1 MPGRDAAVLNQ
12 RDKWPLIPA
21 MDYRE
26 QPPPPALEGL
36 VKVRW
41 TLAGDGAADAWI
53 AQQAVPDGC
62 VEIISRLAGRSR
74 WDGDQPARFAVGLAE
89 RPEEFEISG
98 DASFQAI
105 RLWPW
110 AWPLIG
116 DRPLAELRGRWL
128 PFDGPGLDAI
138 EARLAGETKLAAT
151 GRAILAAATV
161 EQMAH
166 GAGMSPRTL
175 QRWFA
180 RHVGLPPRRYLRL
193 LRFHKAFEQVP
204 GPVSLAEQA
213 AAQGYADQAHMA
225 REFRAMA
232 GVPAKQARRTAKG
245 PFLT

>member
-1 MPGRDAAVLNQ
+1 
-12 RDKWPLIPA
+12 

-26 QPPPPALEGL
+26 YPPPPALEGL

-41 TLAGDGAADAWI
+41 TLAGNGAAEAWL

-62 VEIISRLAGRSR
+62 VEVITRLAGRSR
-74 WDGDQPARFAVGLAE
+74 WDGEQPARFAVGLIE
-89 RPEEFEISG
+89 RPEGFEMSG
-98 DASFQAI
+98 DARFEAV

-110 AWPLIG
+110 AWPLIA
-116 DRPLAELRGRWL
+116 DRPLAEMRGRWVA
-128 PFDGPGLDAI
+128 FDGPDG
-138 EARLAGETKLAAT
+138 EEMEERLAKAAELAAI

-161 EQMAH
+161 EEMGRAT
-166 GAGMSPRTL
+166 GMNPRRL

-193 LRFHKAFEQVP
+193 LRFHKAFEEVP
-204 GPVSLAEQA
+204 DQPSLAGHA

-225 REFRAMA
+225 RDFRAMA

>member
-1 MPGRDAAVLNQ
+1 
-12 RDKWPLIPA
+12 
-21 MDYRE
+21 MDYE
-26 QPPPPALEGL
+26 EFPPPPALDGL

-41 TLAGDGAADAWI
+41 HLSGRRTADQWL

-62 VEIISRLAGRSR
+62 VEIITRLAGRSR
-74 WDGDQPARFAVGLAE
+74 WDGDQPERFAVGLIE
-89 RPEEFEISG
+89 RPEGFEISG
-98 DASFQAI
+98 DASFEAV

-116 DRPLAELRGRWL
+116 DRPLGELRGRWL
-128 PFDGPGLDAI
+128 PYAGPCPEEI
-138 EARLAGETKLAAT
+138 EARLTGEDELAAI

-161 EQMAH
+161 AEM
-166 GAGMSPRTL
+166 GRGTGMSPRTL

-193 LRFHKAFEQVP
+193 LRFHKAFERVP
-204 GPVSLAEQA
+204 AQPSLADHA

-232 GVPAKQARRTAKG
+232 GVPAKQARRSAKG

>member
-1 MPGRDAAVLNQ
+1 MPAPGGPVLN
-12 RDKWPLIPA
+12 RCDKRRLIRPV
-21 MDYRE
+21 DYVE
-26 QPPPPALEGL
+26 HAPPPALDGL

-41 TLAGDGAADAWI
+41 TLSGSGAAGLWA

-62 VEIISRLAGRSR
+62 VEIITRLAGRSR
-74 WDGDQPARFAVGLAE
+74 WGGDQPARFAVGLIE
-89 RPEEFEISG
+89 RPEGFEISG
-98 DASFQAI
+98 DARFEAV

-128 PFDGPGLDAI
+128 PYDGPGLDEI
-138 EARLAGETKLAAT
+138 ERRLAPENELAAI

-161 EQMAH
+161 EEMGLA
-166 GAGMSPRTL
+166 AGMSPRSL
-175 QRWFA
+175 QRWFV

-193 LRFHKAFEQVP
+193 LRFQKAFAQVP
-204 GPVSLAEQA
+204 GQPSLADHA

-232 GVPAKQARRTAKG
+232 GMPAKQARRTAKG

>member
-1 MPGRDAAVLNQ
+1 
-12 RDKWPLIPA
+12 

-26 QPPPPALEGL
+26 HPPAPALEGL

-41 TLAGDGAADAWI
+41 TLTGGGADEWV

-62 VEIISRLAGRSR
+62 VELIARTAGRSR
-74 WDGDQPARFAVGLAE
+74 WGGDQPARFAVGLIG
-89 RPEEFEISG
+89 RPEGFEISG
-98 DASFQAI
+98 DACFEGL

-110 AWPLIG
+110 AWSLAG
-116 DRPLAELRGRWL
+116 DRPLADLRGRWL
-128 PFDGPGLDAI
+128 PYDGPGLDEL
-138 EARLAGETKLAAT
+138 EARLAGEPRLAAL
-151 GRAILAAATV
+151 GRAILAAPTV
-161 EQMAH
+161 EEMGH

-193 LRFHKAFEQVP
+193 LRFQKAFEQVP
-204 GPVSLAEQA
+204 DQPSLADHA

-232 GVPAKQARRTAKG
+232 GVPAKQARRSAKG

>member
-1 MPGRDAAVLNQ
+1 MPDRNVPVLNQ
-12 RDKWPLIPA
+12 RDKRRLILA

-26 QPPPPALEGL
+26 FPPPPALEGL

-41 TLAGDGAADAWI
+41 SLAGGGPADAWI

-62 VEIISRLAGRSR
+62 VEIITRLAGRSR
-74 WDGDQPARFAVGLAE
+74 WAGEQPARFAVGLADG
-89 RPEEFEISG
+89 PEEFEVSG
-98 DASFQAI
+98 DACFEAV

-110 AWPLIG
+110 SWSLIG
-116 DRPLAELRGRWL
+116 DRPLLELRGRWL
-128 PFDGPGLDAI
+128 PYDGPKISAI
-138 EARLAGETKLAAT
+138 EARLADEGELAAI

-161 EQMAH
+161 EEMVATT
-166 GAGMSPRTL
+166 GMSPRTL

-193 LRFHKAFEQVP
+193 LRFQKAFEQVP
-204 GPVSLAEQA
+204 AQDSLADHA

>member
-1 MPGRDAAVLNQ
+1 
-12 RDKWPLIPA
+12 

-41 TLAGDGAADAWI
+41 TLAGSGAAEEWL

-62 VEIISRLAGRSR
+62 VEIIARRAGRSR
-74 WDGDQPARFAVGLAE
+74 WAGEQPARFAVGLIE
-89 RPEEFEISG
+89 RPEGFEISG
-98 DASFQAI
+98 DAGFEGL

-110 AWPLIG
+110 AWALIG

-128 PFDGPGLDAI
+128 PYDGPDADAI
-138 EARLAGETKLAAT
+138 EALLAGQNALAAI

-161 EQMAH
+161 EEMAN
-166 GAGMSPRTL
+166 GTGMSPRSL

-193 LRFHKAFEQVP
+193 LRFQKAFAEVP
-204 GPVSLAEQA
+204 DQPSLADHA

>member
-1 MPGRDAAVLNQ
+1 MNGH
-12 RDKWPLIPA
+12 DKRRLLAA

-26 QPPPPALEGL
+26 LPPPPQMEGL

-41 TLAGDGAADAWI
+41 TLTGSGPPGEWL

-62 VEIISRLAGRSR
+62 VEIIARNAGRSR
-74 WDGDQPARFAVGLAE
+74 WGQDQPARFAVGLIE
-89 RPEEFEISG
+89 RPEGFESSG
-98 DASFQAI
+98 DACFEAI

-110 AWPLIG
+110 AWSLID
-116 DRPLAELRGRWL
+116 DRPLAALRGRWL
-128 PFDGPGLDAI
+128 PYDGPGPDGI
-138 EARLAGETKLAAT
+138 EARLAGVTELAAI

-161 EQMAH
+161 EDMSRST
-166 GAGMSPRTL
+166 GMSPRTL

-180 RHVGLPPRRYLRL
+180 RHVGLPPRTYLRL
-193 LRFHKAFEQVP
+193 LRFQKAFAQVP
-204 GPVSLAEQA
+204 DQPSLADHA

-225 REFRAMA
+225 RAFRDLA